1 MDWGQLPPFFFSP
14 FLLYSVRIGQNAITK
29 KEKHLKKGRLRVTG
43 LLILM
48 TMVIGIATGCAPKYK
63 EYKNTFITVDG
74 VEVFNTVFTV
84 LAWEKSE
91 KDWQTH
97 YAKIQE
103 LALKYHKLFDYYNDY
118 DGINNIKTI
127 NDNAGIAPVKV
138 DPVIIDMIQLAQEL
152 YELTGR
158 ETNIAMGAVT
168 RIWHNAREHNMAN
181 DGETM
186 AEADMIIPT
195 QAELDAAG
203 EHTDFNKVIV
213 DEAASTVYLEDPK
226 MLLDVGA
233 LAKGYAAELIADE
246 LRAMGME
253 NGLMSAGGNIISI
266 GVPNLEDKKD
276 WGVAVTDPLTPTQYL
291 EDVVFRLDGQQS
303 VVSSGDYERFYTYQ
317 GKRYHHLIDPKTWQ
331 PGEYFS
337 QVTVITED
345 SGKADF
351 LSTAL
356 FLMPYEQGE
365 TLARELDLAVTW
377 VFKDGTLKMNEKA
390 QGMLK

>member
-1 MDWGQLPPFFFSP
+1 M
-14 FLLYSVRIGQNAITK
+14 
-29 KEKHLKKGRLRVTG
+29 KKGRLRVTG